1 MNKHYVL
8 DTNVLLH
15 DPQAIFAFGQDN
27 VYIPIYCIEELD
39 GFKRELSELGRNARE
54 ASRILDRF
62 RDTGSLAEGVQM
74 PDHGML
80 RVIFTTGNHD
90 KLMPAHYK
98 EFAQSHLMDN
108 LIVKSA
114 LDLREELGNAE
125 VIFVTKDT
133 NLRIRADVL
142 GLHAVDYDTR
152 HADVSEVYSGVGQL
166 DVDAAFIEAL
176 YREGFVETEDVKD
189 YFYNQYLVIANQ
201 SNPSQTALARANKR
215 ENRFEL
221 IRDFK
226 KPVWSIKPRNKEQVF
241 ALHALLND
249 DIRLVTLIGKAG
261 TGKTLVAV
269 AAGLQKTVKEEKYSK
284 LLVSRP
290 VFPLGRDLG
299 YLPGS
304 VEEKLNPWM
313 QPIYDNLEFLT
324 NFGRHAKEEESGYA
338 NFIKSGILQV
348 EPLTYIRGRSLPNQY
363 FIVDEAQNLTPHEV
377 KTVITRVGHGSKIVL
392 TGDPYQI
399 DNPYLDSLNNGLVH
413 VAEKMRDE
421 RITATITLTKGERS
435 ELAELA
441 SNHL

>member
-1 MNKHYVL
+1 MKKHYVL

-15 DPQAIFAFGQDN
+15 DPQALFAFEDNN

-54 ASRILDRF
+54 TSRILDSF
-62 RDTGSLAEGVQM
+62 RDKGNLADGVTMPTGGLF
-74 PDHGML
+74 
-80 RVIFTTGNHD
+80 RVIFTSGNHE
-90 KLMPAHYK
+90 KMMPTHYK
-98 EFAQSHLMDN
+98 EFAQSHQMDN

-114 LDLREELGNAE
+114 LDLREDLKKEI
-125 VIFVTKDT
+125 IFVTKDT

-142 GLHAVDYDTR
+142 GLHAIDYDTR
-152 HADVSEVYSGVGQL
+152 HANVNEIYSGISELTVPG
-166 DVDAAFIEAL
+166 DFIEKL
-176 YREGFVETEDVKD
+176 YREGFIETDETQK
-189 YFYNQYLVIANQ
+189 YFYNQYVIIKDEARE
-201 SNPSQTALARANKR
+201 SHTALAWINKK
-215 ENRFEL
+215 ENRFNL

-269 AAGLQKTVKEEKYSK
+269 AAGLQKAVREEKYKK

-324 NFGRHAKEEESGYA
+324 NFGRQSKEDTSGYQ
-338 NFIKSGILQV
+338 NFMKSGILQV

-377 KTVITRVGHGSKIVL
+377 KTVITRVGHGSKIIL

-413 VAEKMRDE
+413 VAEKMKDE
-421 RITATITLTKGERS
+421 RITATITLTRGERS